1 MNPKA
6 LIFARTS
13 KKSQNVERQISDLL
27 EVAKK
32 ENYDVV
38 KIIQEKI
45 SGSTKNEHRKGISEL
60 LTYIESHPVDYVLTT
75 EVSRLGRSPFETH
88 KIVEALTQKNI
99 PIYFHSYHIV
109 TLIKDEKGHYK
120 RNPLA
125 MILFHILSEFAFVEK
140 EILVQRIFSGLEQA
154 RKNGKILGRKVGS
167 TENKNDFLKK
177 YSKLIPDIQAGISLN
192 KCMKIHDVSKNT
204 VIKIKRMLVT
214 QPS

>member
-6 LIFARTS
+6 IIFARTS
-13 KKSQNVERQISDLL
+13 KKNQNVERQISDLQ

-32 ENYDVV
+32 ENYTVV

-60 LTYIESHPVDYVLTT
+60 LTYIESNPVDFVLTT

-109 TLIKDEKGHYK
+109 TLIKDEKGNYN

-140 EILVQRIFSGLEQA
+140 EVLVQRINSGLEQA
-154 RKNGKILGRKVGS
+154 RKEGKVLGRKVGS
-167 TENKNDFLKK
+167 TENKNDILKK
-177 YSKLIPDIQAGISLN
+177 YSKLIPDIQAGLSLN

-204 VIKIKRMLVT
+204 VIKLKKMLAT
-214 QPS
+214 

>member
-13 KKSQNVERQISDLL
+13 KKTQNVERQISDLS

-32 ENYDVV
+32 ENYNVV
-38 KIIQEKI
+38 KIIEEKI
-45 SGSTKNEHRKGISEL
+45 SGSTKNENRKGICEL
-60 LTYIESHPVDYVLTT
+60 LAYIENHPVDYVLTT

-109 TLIKDEKGHYK
+109 TLIKDENGQYK

-154 RKNGKILGRKVGS
+154 RKSGIVLGRKVGS
-167 TENKNDFLKK
+167 VENKNDLMRK
-177 YSKLIPDIQAGISLN
+177 YSKLIPDIRAGISLN

-204 VIKIKRMLVT
+204 VIKLKKMLVT
-214 QPS
+214 ETA

>member
-13 KKSQNVERQISDLL
+13 KKTQNVERQISDLT

-32 ENYDVV
+32 ENYNVV
-38 KIIQEKI
+38 KIIEEKI
-45 SGSTKNEHRKGISEL
+45 SGSTKNEQRKGVCEL
-60 LTYIESHPVDYVLTT
+60 LAYIENHPVDYVLTT

-99 PIYFHSYHIV
+99 PIYFHTYRIV
-109 TLIKDEKGHYK
+109 TLIKDESGHYK

-140 EILVQRIFSGLEQA
+140 EILIQRIFSGIEQA
-154 RKNGKILGRKVGS
+154 RRNGKVLGRKVGS
-167 TENKNDFLKK
+167 VENKNDLMRK
-177 YSKLIPDIQAGISLN
+177 YSKLIPDIRAGISLN

-204 VIKIKRMLVT
+204 VIKLKKMLAT
-214 QPS
+214 

>member
-13 KKSQNVERQISDLL
+13 KKTQNVERQISDLS

-32 ENYDVV
+32 ENYNVV
-38 KIIQEKI
+38 KIIEEKI
-45 SGSTKNEHRKGISEL
+45 SGSTKNEHRKGICEL
-60 LTYIESHPVDYVLTT
+60 LAYIENHPVDYVLTT

-109 TLIKDEKGHYK
+109 TLIKDENGHYK

-140 EILVQRIFSGLEQA
+140 EILVERINSGLEQA
-154 RKNGKILGRKVGS
+154 RRNGKVLGRKVGS
-167 TENKNDFLKK
+167 TENKNDLLRK
-177 YSKLIPDIQAGISLN
+177 YSKLVPDIRAGISLN

-204 VIKIKRMLVT
+204 VIKLKKMLAT
-214 QPS
+214 